1 MSATHWHITTV
12 GADLI
17 GMPPGSTPDTEAIAE
32 EHPVTA
38 VIPTRHSA
46 EARYYLDGLHNRHHA
61 EARAVASLLPN
72 CFIIGAAKSGT
83 TTVAS
88 TLRRHREVYV
98 SRPKEPKFFGPE
110 YPRGWAWYA
119 THFAGSEAAKIR
131 IDASTMYSSAEPLYL
146 GTPQLISNYLPD
158 AKIIYIVRHPLERIV
173 SHWRH
178 WKGRKPEMFGAFHE
192 VLDRP
197 RDRRLFVETSLYAE
211 RLSGYLRHFKRE
223 NILLLTFEDM
233 VGTPVDFLGRVL
245 GFLQVRQGPKVTMA
259 MLPEGVFRQLNPA
272 GSNRELVPRPDW
284 DPSVKARVS
293 ELIAPDARRFL
304 REAGKPED
312 FWQGL

>member
-1 MSATHWHITTV
+1 MT
-12 GADLI
+12 AD
-17 GMPPGSTPDTEAIAE
+17 G
-32 EHPVTA
+32 
-38 VIPTRHSA
+38 PTKHSN
-46 EARYYLDGLHNRHHA
+46 EARIYLDGLFNRHQA
-61 EARAVASLLPN
+61 EARAVASLMPN

-88 TLRRHREVYV
+88 TLRRHREIYV

-110 YPRGWAWYA
+110 YSRGWRWYA
-119 THFAGSEAAKIR
+119 THFTGSEAAKVR

-146 GTPQLISNYLPD
+146 GTPQLISNYIPD

-178 WKGRKPEMFGAFHE
+178 WKGRKPDLFGAFRD

-211 RLSGYLRHFKRE
+211 RLAGYLQHFKRE

-233 VGTPVDFLGRVL
+233 VGTPEPFLDRLL
-245 GFLQVRQGPKVTMA
+245 GFLEVRQGPKVTKT
-259 MLPEGVFRQLNPA
+259 MLPDGVFRQLNPA

-293 ELIAPDARRFL
+293 ELISPDARRFL